1 MARQKAPPL
10 QRRKRRQRWV
20 LTALGMVFAGSAVLR
35 LGALDLAFAQD
46 LASPLVTA
54 SALPDMTQTLQ
65 GAIQDIDHLRRD
77 LAAREAMLADRERAI
92 SAAQALLEQRLADLE
107 ASEARLAALIST
119 SDQAAEGDLDRLTRV
134 YETMPPAEVAAIFAQ
149 MQPSFAAGFLTRMS
163 PAASA
168 NLMAAMTPQ
177 QAYAVSVVIATRN
190 SSAPRLDP
198 GAAPRPETEN

>member
-1 MARQKAPPL
+1 MASQKAPAL
-10 QRRKRRQRWV
+10 QRRRRRQRWV

-46 LASPLVTA
+46 LASPAIMA
-54 SALPDMTQTLQ
+54 SAQPDMTQTLQ
-65 GAIQDIDHLRRD
+65 GAIQEIDRLRRD
-77 LAAREAMLADRERAI
+77 LAEREAILADRERAI
-92 SAAQALLEQRLADLE
+92 GAAQALLEQRLADLE
-107 ASEARLAALIST
+107 ASEARLAALIAT
-119 SDQAAEGDLDRLTRV
+119 SDQAAESDLDRLTRV

-190 SSAPRLDP
+190 SSAPRFDP
-198 GAAPRPETEN
+198 GTEARSETEN

>member
-1 MARQKAPPL
+1 
-10 QRRKRRQRWV
+10 
-20 LTALGMVFAGSAVLR
+20 
-35 LGALDLAFAQD
+35 
-46 LASPLVTA
+46 
-54 SALPDMTQTLQ
+54 MTQTLQ